1 MYDVGIK
8 RTKVKTR
15 NNSMFFFGTW
25 AGLGPNNSMFWFIN
39 TLFSISSH
47 FYLFSPFNIIFIFYH
62 ITYYITLF
70 FSFFFSHWSVTR
82 TLFNNFILNKKTQAG
97 ITKIHIYI
105 RFVLTFKKKIRFAL
119 QNFSAKKSCK
129 NSYKSL
135 LAPTQ
140 NKKEAVESLCV
151 PTPSS
156 IYI

>member
-82 TLFNNFILNKKTQAG
+82 TLFNNFILNKKKTQAG
-97 ITKIHIYI
+97 IKKIHIYI
-105 RFVLTFKKKIRFAL
+105 RFVL

-140 NKKEAVESLCV
+140 NKKLTENKK
-151 PTPSS
+151 
-156 IYI
+156 